1 MGAPSDRVYFL
12 MSGEVSVVVEMP
24 DGRLRRLSTSTAGM
38 SFGETAMIDG
48 GVRGADVVAETRVEC
63 WSLSRA
69 VFEELENSHP
79 ALKIGLLRNALR
91 VVSGIAGRLTG
102 EVLAL
107 ES

>member
-1 MGAPSDRVYFL
+1 
-12 MSGEVSVVVEMP
+12 
-24 DGRLRRLSTSTAGM
+24 
-38 SFGETAMIDG
+38 
-48 GVRGADVVAETRVEC
+48 
-63 WSLSRA
+63 